1 MNTVIITF
9 LTRLQAILALDDTLI
24 SRSRFGNVIVCVCV
38 RMCVTVI
45 ILLTMPNSIPAVL
58 VQAYNMGLVNN
69 EFVFITVDFFVG
81 IGTAVGIIYQYL
93 GL

>member
-1 MNTVIITF
+1 MCV
-9 LTRLQAILALDDTLI
+9 RA
-24 SRSRFGNVIVCVCV
+24 CVCV
-38 RMCVTVI
+38 TVL

-58 VQAYNMGLVNN
+58 VQAYNMGLVNS